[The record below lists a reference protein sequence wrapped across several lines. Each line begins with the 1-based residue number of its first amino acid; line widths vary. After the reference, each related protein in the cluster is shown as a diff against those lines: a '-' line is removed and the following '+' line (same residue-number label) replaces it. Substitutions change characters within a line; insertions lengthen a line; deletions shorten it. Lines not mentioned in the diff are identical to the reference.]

1 MTGGFYT
8 IINMPYEGALITE
21 YSTKAEA
28 LKAHNDNIKQVD
40 LNPDPTNGIELL
52 GAAIVHIE
60 VVDEKGEWKEG
71 VIRNE

>member
-28 LKAHNDNIKQVD
+28 LKSHNDNIKQVE
-40 LNPDPTNGIELL
+40 LDPAKSTVFL
-52 GAAIVHIE
+52 GAALVHIE

-71 VIRNE
+71 IIRNE